1 MHLFRFFISIRQQ
14 FAPHCGRTRLPS
26 APSRPPPPHLP
37 TSHLQAVIDET
48 KVDDAEAEDNS
59 PLVSVDED
67 ISPMVVPSMAPL
79 EPKRSPTQLVVA
91 PRSLTDG
98 SNGNGST
105 PSMSS
110 LNGNGST
117 RSTDGA
123 STSSSTSSFTS
134 TTSDSKKKKKKSAP
148 PETPYVAPSR
158 WDKVKGY
165 STAQRSFQIWTFAF
179 QFFFKF
185 FLVGRKFTY
194 GKLGMTPERVSA
206 RKRELAKWLVEGLVR
221 LGPTFIKIGQ
231 QFSTRVDVLSKE
243 FIEELERLQ
252 DDVPAFDKELA
263 RDIVETSLGRPIRE
277 VFSEFSPDPIAAASL
292 GQVHVA
298 RLKPQNGETV
308 GEKVVVKVQRPGLK
322 ELFDIDLKN
331 VRALAV
337 WFQKVDPKTDG
348 TARDW
353 VAIYDE
359 CSRILYQEIDYRQ
372 EGANAD
378 KFRANFADVE
388 WVKVPEVKWDY
399 TSEKLLVMEYTP
411 GIKINRKAELVAAG
425 VDEKRIAR
433 LTVESYLL
441 QILQHGFF
449 HADPHPGNLSVDA
462 ATGKII
468 YYDFGMMGQ
477 LRPGVRDGLLKLFY
491 GVYAKDADKCID
503 ALILMGVLI
512 PKPGSDRLAVRR
524 VGEFFLKSFDTRLKE
539 QRDMRVEQGA
549 VYDEDFKG
557 PRSKDEAKQR
567 RKQIL
572 ENVGED
578 LLSVAGDQ
586 PFRFPAEFTFVAR
599 SFTVLDGIGKAL
611 DKKFDI
617 TEISAPYAREL
628 LLEARPMVAKWEEE
642 IKERI
647 ERQNRAVKNLF
658 VGPNMIE
665 DVADFTRRV
674 ENGDLKLRVRA
685 LEAERALGR
694 MALTQKATTTAIL
707 ASMLVN
713 VGTVLSVAAAAQAAT
728 AAFVGAGMFGALTA
742 INLLKVKRLEKKE
755 AGIMGTA

>member
-1 MHLFRFFISIRQQ
+1 
-14 FAPHCGRTRLPS
+14 
-26 APSRPPPPHLP
+26 
-37 TSHLQAVIDET
+37 
-48 KVDDAEAEDNS
+48 
-59 PLVSVDED
+59 
-67 ISPMVVPSMAPL
+67 
-79 EPKRSPTQLVVA
+79 
-91 PRSLTDG
+91 
-98 SNGNGST
+98 
-105 PSMSS
+105 
-110 LNGNGST
+110 
-117 RSTDGA
+117 
-123 STSSSTSSFTS
+123 
-134 TTSDSKKKKKKSAP
+134 
-148 PETPYVAPSR
+148 
-158 WDKVKGY
+158 
-165 STAQRSFQIWTFAF
+165 
-179 QFFFKF
+179 
-185 FLVGRKFTY
+185 
-194 GKLGMTPERVSA
+194 
-206 RKRELAKWLVEGLVR
+206 
-221 LGPTFIKIGQ
+221 
-231 QFSTRVDVLSKE
+231 
-243 FIEELERLQ
+243 
-252 DDVPAFDKELA
+252 
-263 RDIVETSLGRPIRE
+263 
-277 VFSEFSPDPIAAASL
+277 
-292 GQVHVA
+292 
-298 RLKPQNGETV
+298 
-308 GEKVVVKVQRPGLK
+308 
-322 ELFDIDLKN
+322 
-331 VRALAV
+331 
-337 WFQKVDPKTDG
+337 
-348 TARDW
+348 
-353 VAIYDE
+353 
-359 CSRILYQEIDYRQ
+359 
-372 EGANAD
+372 
-378 KFRANFADVE
+378 
-388 WVKVPEVKWDY
+388 
-399 TSEKLLVMEYTP
+399 
-411 GIKINRKAELVAAG
+411 
-425 VDEKRIAR
+425 
-433 LTVESYLL
+433 
-441 QILQHGFF
+441 
-449 HADPHPGNLSVDA
+449 
-462 ATGKII
+462 
-468 YYDFGMMGQ
+468 
-477 LRPGVRDGLLKLFY
+477 
-491 GVYAKDADKCID
+491 
-503 ALILMGVLI
+503 MGVLI

-549 VYDEDFKG
+549 TYDEDFKG